1 MQVYD
6 ISNNFQE
13 LKGHW
18 SFGENYYWVI
28 CDAKEINT
36 LLPKLQLD
44 RDCVEECKNLEQ
56 SAKIIFFSQYLF
68 IVFNILEHKKRD
80 IISRELNI
88 FLGKDFILTVYKE
101 KSEILELLIDDIG
114 EGRNCSLLK
123 EIPKPSVLLYYILDR
138 IIVRN
143 YNIISSLET
152 AIDKIELTILRN
164 PEKDQ
169 ARELIY
175 LRRQVYKI
183 KKYLNPLRYIGDSI
197 VTNDNGM
204 ISEENLKYFES
215 LNIKMEKLMQAQE
228 TLVQD
233 LALVREAY
241 ESETA
246 NKTNELMKVF
256 TIVAAVFLP
265 LDLITG
271 IFGLGLKGMPLA
283 DNNYGFY
290 IILIIMVLIA
300 GYLLYLFHKKKWL

>member
-1 MQVYD
+1 MKVYD

-18 SFGENYYWVI
+18 SFGKSYYWVN

-36 LLPKLQLD
+36 LLPKLELD

-68 IVFNILEHKKRD
+68 IVFNILEHGSRD

-101 KSEILELLIDDIG
+101 KSEILEQLIDDIR
-114 EGRNCSLLK
+114 EDRNCSLLN
-123 EIPKPSVLLYYILDR
+123 EIPRPSVLLYYILDR

-152 AIDKIELTILRN
+152 AIDKIELTILRKT
-164 PEKDQ
+164 EEDQ

-183 KKYLNPLRYIGDSI
+183 KKYLNPLRYIGDSV
-197 VTNDNGM
+197 VTNDNAM
-204 ISEENLKYFES
+204 IPEENIKYFES

-228 TLVQD
+228 NLVQD

-246 NKTNELMKVF
+246 NRTNELMKVF

-283 DNNYGFY
+283 DNDYGFY
-290 IILIIMVLIA
+290 IILVIMAIIA
-300 GYLLYLFHKKKWL
+300 GYLLYIFHKKKWL